1 MAVKAAFFR
10 EAIVADSVEV
20 GLDFRLAGH
29 DEADRVIEAALY
41 RIVEIARRHEEGQR
55 AVAAREGLSFA
66 DCEVILRLAHLEPA
80 ECTPSRLAR
89 LFHITA
95 GSMTARLGR
104 LESGGYLTRTVQPD
118 NRAQIQ
124 VELTGKGK
132 VVHHR
137 FADRMVEIHYDMIGG
152 ALPARDRET
161 LNDLL
166 RRVLT
171 HVEATTPPVG
181 S

>member
-1 MAVKAAFFR
+1 M
-10 EAIVADSVEV
+10 ADSVETE
-20 GLDFRLAGH
+20 LDHHLAGH
-29 DEADRVIEAALY
+29 DQADRVIEAALY
-41 RIVEIARRHEEGQR
+41 RIVELARRHREWQR
-55 AVAAREGLSFA
+55 AVAAESGLSLA

-80 ECTPSRLAR
+80 ECTPSQLAR
-89 LFHITA
+89 IFHITA

-104 LESGGYLTRTVQPD
+104 LESGGYLTRTVQPE

-132 VVHHR
+132 VLHHR
-137 FADRMVEIHYDMIGG
+137 FADQMVEIHHEMFAG
-152 ALPARDRET
+152 ALPAEDRET

-171 HVEATTPPVG
+171 HVEATT
-181 S
+181 